1 MPAKDLAKKPE
12 PGDPVRLS
20 ARDATPADVK
30 SGLFYPYFRGLT
42 GIYDRLYKDGTALV
56 LVNIASLP
64 DDARRRHDK
73 SLRYSILVSPD
84 DLAYAPDAAPA
95 LPDTDAPARPSL
107 SDLEDAEAR
116 HLEER
121 TGGTA

>member
-1 MPAKDLAKKPE
+1 MPVKKPQ

-30 SGLFYPYFRGLT
+30 SGLFYPYFRNLT
-42 GIYDRLYKDGTALV
+42 GVYDRLYKDGTALV
-56 LVNIASLP
+56 LVNVASLP
-64 DDARRRHDK
+64 DDARKRHDK

-84 DLAYAPDAAPA
+84 DLTFAPDAAPVA
-95 LPDTDAPARPSL
+95 LETDTPARPSL

-116 HLEER
+116 HLDGR
-121 TGGTA
+121 KASDA